1 MMIEIAIPFSQ
12 GDEKVIERVIDEMA
26 VGINHM
32 ILPQGTGLPVHN
44 ANAPVYMVVARGQ
57 ITLVL
62 DDQEAHTYTAGN
74 IVTIPY
80 QTRMDVQNT
89 GEAVTELFVV
99 KAPGPRSMT

>member
-1 MMIEIAIPFSQ
+1 MIEKAIPFSQ

-32 ILPQGTGLPVHN
+32 ILPQGTGLPLHN

-62 DDQEAHTYTAGN
+62 DGQEAHTYDAGN
-74 IVTIPY
+74 LVMIPY

-89 GEAVTELFVV
+89 GDAVTELFVI
-99 KAPGPRSMT
+99 KAPGPRSMA